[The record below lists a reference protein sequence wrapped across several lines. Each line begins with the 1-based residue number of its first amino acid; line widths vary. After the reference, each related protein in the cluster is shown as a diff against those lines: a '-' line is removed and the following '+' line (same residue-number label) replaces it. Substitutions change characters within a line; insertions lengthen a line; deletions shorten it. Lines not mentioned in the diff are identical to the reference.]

1 MSDARAN
8 YKAEMKAME
17 QAVLDGEL
25 SIAEFA
31 CTKIDGSIERM
42 REKNPDLLW
51 TMEIQKFMWDGYRD
65 AHKNG
70 KKLVFY
76 TGSVPTEIIAAFDCV
91 GYYMDTIPFRLST
104 NPAITAK
111 YIDEAEKV
119 VAPTMC
125 GLNKTELGAWLSGA
139 YGFKPDMYVYNSV
152 PCDSSRLMAPALEN
166 VMGVPAFSFDT
177 PFRRDERGAE
187 YLADQMEDFVDFM
200 EEQTGKKLDWDKLK
214 YYMEN
219 ANRNFDLQKK
229 CADLRKI
236 KPCPLP
242 GRLLVLNGSTNAVA
256 CYPIMGDLLQSELE
270 MGQMMVDMGMGACP
284 DEKYRVAMLQ
294 NMIWGAASIM
304 DWMEKEYNAV
314 AVMDAFGFQGDIMYE
329 HMDDRRDC
337 FKVMGKK
344 MQNNP
349 MIHGASGP
357 SEFHLELV
365 KHIFENYDPN
375 VSMFLGHVGC
385 KHTWASAKMI
395 SDTIQDKYGIPT
407 LYLDLDAIDGRYK
420 SNDEVKVQIA
430 EYFETVVMK

>member
-1 MSDARAN
+1 MADVKNLEELVLKGEMS
-8 YKAEMKAME
+8 
-17 QAVLDGEL
+17 
-25 SIAEFA
+25 ITEFA
-31 CTKIDGSIERM
+31 CEKIDGSIARM
-42 REKNPDLLW
+42 KEKHPEMLW
-51 TMEIQKFMWDGYRD
+51 TMEIQKFMWDNYRD

-76 TGSVPTEIIAAFDCV
+76 GGSVPTELIAAFDCF
-91 GYYMDTIPFRLST
+91 GFYMDVIPFRLST
-104 NPAITAK
+104 NPTLTAQ

-125 GLNKTELGAWLSGA
+125 GLDKTELGAWLSGA
-139 YGFKPDMYVYNSV
+139 FGIKPDIFVYNSV
-152 PCDSSRLMAPALEN
+152 PCDSSRLAYPAMEKMMN
-166 VMGVPAFSFDT
+166 VPTFSFDT

-187 YLADQMEDFVDFM
+187 YLADQIEDFIAFM
-200 EEQTGKKLDWDKLK
+200 EENTGHKLDWDKLK

-229 CADLRKI
+229 CSDLRKL

-242 GRLLVLNGSTNAVA
+242 GRLLVLNGTTNAVA
-256 CYPIMGDLLQSELE
+256 CYPEMGDLLQSELE
-270 MGQMMVDMGMGACP
+270 VGQMMADLGMGACP

-304 DWMEKEYNAV
+304 DWMQVEYNAV
-314 AVMDAFGFQGDIMYE
+314 AVMDAFGFQGDILYE

-337 FKVMGKK
+337 LKVMGKK
-344 MQNNP
+344 LQNNP

-357 SEFHLELV
+357 SEYHLALV
-365 KHIFENYDPN
+365 DKIFQEYSPN

-385 KHTWASAKMI
+385 KHTWASAKMV
-395 SDTIQDKYGIPT
+395 SDMVQEKYGLPT
-407 LYLDLDAIDGRYK
+407 LYLDLDCIDGRYK
-420 SNDEVKVQIA
+420 SNDEVKAQIS